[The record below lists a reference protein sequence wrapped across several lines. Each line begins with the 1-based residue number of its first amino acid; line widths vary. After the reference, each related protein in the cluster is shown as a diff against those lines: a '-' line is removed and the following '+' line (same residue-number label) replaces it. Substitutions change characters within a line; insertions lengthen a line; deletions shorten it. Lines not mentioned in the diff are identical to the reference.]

1 MFYVSRLVITKQ
13 KPTVDSQKIK
23 RSESMHTTTE
33 NHQFTKE
40 GSKRGRKGQGN
51 YKTAIKQLIR
61 LH

>member
-40 GSKRGRKGQGN
+40 GSKRGRNLEWFPETQEVEN
-51 YKTAIKQLIR
+51 
-61 LH
+61 